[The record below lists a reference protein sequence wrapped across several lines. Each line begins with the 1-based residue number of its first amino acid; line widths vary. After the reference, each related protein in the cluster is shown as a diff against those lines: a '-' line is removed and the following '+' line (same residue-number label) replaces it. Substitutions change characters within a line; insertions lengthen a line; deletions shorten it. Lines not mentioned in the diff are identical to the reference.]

1 MSAEKE
7 RDRLLTQIEEGTKRL
22 SDMRED
28 KSREVDRT
36 DDLKKAI
43 ETLEK
48 TFSERK
54 GMFSK
59 LFG

>member
-36 DDLKKAI
+36 GR
-43 ETLEK
+43 
-48 TFSERK
+48 SEE
-54 GMFSK
+54 G
-59 LFG
+59 